1 MGVAQHG
8 KDEMMTDDP
17 FEKVRTLTM
26 RRENASE
33 AWREEVR
40 YLKACG
46 FSTRAIAQVAG
57 VSHDTIWKIR

>member
-1 MGVAQHG
+1 
-8 KDEMMTDDP
+8 MTDDP